1 MIQQMNETPCL
12 AVENLKK
19 SYLIRG
25 GRFGRPTA
33 RKQALAGVSF
43 TLGPGLY
50 GLLGPN
56 GAGKSTLINIITG
69 SLKADGGAEMG
80 AKLVHSGL
88 RMLFQIKKHR
98 LLQLAQNRLT
108 QRRRAEKAPPYLPAI
123 LPAHCLC
130 LLDMRLFYTAV
141 HTVFTSFIP
150 QDVKIA
156 RIPSCM
162 ERYSVT
168 LLCR

>member
-1 MIQQMNETPCL
+1 MTQQTKPALCL
-12 AVENLKK
+12 AVEGLKK
-19 SYLIRG
+19 SYLVRG

-108 QRRRAEKAPPYLPAI
+108 QRRRAEKAPPYPPAI
-123 LPAHCLC
+123 PPAQRLCPPGACL
-130 LLDMRLFYTAV
+130 FHTAV
-141 HTVFTSFIP
+141 HAGSTSFIP